1 MRKWILAVVGSLVAL
16 CLLTTLALATLVAM
30 DPTVVIVEEG
40 ETGVISIMIE
50 NVSKLGYARVNLTFN
65 ESVVNVTAISD
76 SDFLDSRPDNYTRGP
91 GWVLLE
97 GAQFVKGLEGI
108 VRLCNLT
115 LYAIGER
122 EDMSMLNLTDVALD
136 DMQMKPIKVDD
147 IINGSFTI
155 GDTHLSL
162 TSEPMS
168 KEVNQSENANYT
180 LTVTNH
186 ENASNTILLNITLNE
201 AAFGSLSKDT
211 FTLNASESNISY
223 LTVKD
228 PNVGIFNTSV
238 RATLQGNSSVFAE
251 VRVVTTVIDL
261 TPPAVTNASAEP
273 KIIPKDTDGVPLCG
287 ETSNL
292 SVVVTDESNISSVT
306 INLSAIGGSTVQP
319 MRRIMDSNVWV
330 VTTNAS
336 VGSAI
341 FEGGYVPSLLE
352 VNATDEHL
360 NSNTAAN
367 VELVVVKSGDVH
379 GTNGNVEFRS
389 DALYL
394 VRYTKKVPFYNT
406 IQENVADVGKRD
418 GVLDFRHDALYL
430 VRHTRNVPGYEVLN

>member
-16 CLLTTLALATLVAM
+16 CLLTTLALATLVAV

-50 NVSKLGYARVNLTFN
+50 DVSNLGYARVNLTFN

-76 SDFLDSRPDNYTRGP
+76 SDFDSRPDNYTRGP

-115 LYAIGER
+115 LHAIGER
-122 EDMSMLNLTDVALD
+122 GDMSLLNLTDVALD
-136 DMQMKPIKVDD
+136 DLQMKPIKVDD

-155 GDTHLSL
+155 GNTHLSL

-168 KEVNQSENANYT
+168 KVVNQSENATYT
-180 LTVTNH
+180 LTMTNH

-201 AAFGSLSKDT
+201 AAFGSLSKDA

-228 PNVGIFNTSV
+228 SNVGIFNTSV
-238 RATLQGNSSVFAE
+238 RAALQGNSSVFAE

-261 TPPAVTNASAEP
+261 TPPAVTNTSAEP
-273 KIIPKDTDGVPLCG
+273 KIIPKDTDGVPLWG

-292 SVVVTDESNISSVT
+292 SVVVTDGSNISSVT

-336 VGSAI
+336 VGSVI

-352 VNATDEHL
+352 VNATDEHR

-367 VELVVVKSGDVH
+367 VKLVVVKSGDVN
-379 GTNGNVEFRS
+379 TDGNVEYRS

-394 VRYTKKVPFYNT
+394 VRYTKKVPSYTT

-418 GVLDFRHDALYL
+418 GVLDYQHDALYL
-430 VRHTRNVPGYEVLN
+430 VRHTRSVPGYGVLN

>member
-1 MRKWILAVVGSLVAL
+1 MEKRIFVGSLVTL
-16 CLLTTLALATLVAM
+16 CLLATLALAYSLP
-30 DPTVVIVEEG
+30 DPLPPDSLGGVIVESAFATEG
-40 ETGVISIMIE
+40 DTTVVSITIG
-50 NVSKLGYARVNLTFN
+50 NVSDLGYAGMILTFN
-65 ESVVNVTAISD
+65 ESVVNVTEISG
-76 SDFLDSRPDNYTRGP
+76 SDFESSPNIHTRGP

-97 GAQFVKGLEGI
+97 GGQYEKGLEGT
-108 VRLCNLT
+108 VRLCNVT

-168 KEVNQSENANYT
+168 KEVNQSENATYT

-261 TPPAVTNASAEP
+261 
-273 KIIPKDTDGVPLCG
+273 
-287 ETSNL
+287 
-292 SVVVTDESNISSVT
+292 
-306 INLSAIGGSTVQP
+306 
-319 MRRIMDSNVWV
+319 
-330 VTTNAS
+330 
-336 VGSAI
+336 
-341 FEGGYVPSLLE
+341 
-352 VNATDEHL
+352 
-360 NSNTAAN
+360 
-367 VELVVVKSGDVH
+367 
-379 GTNGNVEFRS
+379 
-389 DALYL
+389 
-394 VRYTKKVPFYNT
+394 
-406 IQENVADVGKRD
+406 
-418 GVLDFRHDALYL
+418 RH
-430 VRHTRNVPGYEVLN
+430 HMQ

>member
-50 NVSKLGYARVNLTFN
+50 NVSNLGYARVNLTFN
-65 ESVVNVTAISD
+65 ESVVNVTAIYD
-76 SDFLDSRPDNYTRGP
+76 SDFYLPPDNYTRGS

-97 GAQFVKGLEGI
+97 GAQLEKGLEGT

-115 LYAIGER
+115 LHAIGER
-122 EDMSMLNLTDVALD
+122 GDRSMLNLTDVALD

-168 KEVNQSENANYT
+168 KVVNQSENANYT

-251 VRVVTTVIDL
+251 VRVITTVIDL
-261 TPPAVTNASAEP
+261 
-273 KIIPKDTDGVPLCG
+273 
-287 ETSNL
+287 
-292 SVVVTDESNISSVT
+292 
-306 INLSAIGGSTVQP
+306 
-319 MRRIMDSNVWV
+319 
-330 VTTNAS
+330 
-336 VGSAI
+336 
-341 FEGGYVPSLLE
+341 
-352 VNATDEHL
+352 
-360 NSNTAAN
+360 
-367 VELVVVKSGDVH
+367 
-379 GTNGNVEFRS
+379 
-389 DALYL
+389 
-394 VRYTKKVPFYNT
+394 
-406 IQENVADVGKRD
+406 
-418 GVLDFRHDALYL
+418 RH
-430 VRHTRNVPGYEVLN
+430 HMQ

>member
-16 CLLTTLALATLVAM
+16 CLLTTLALATLVAV

-50 NVSKLGYARVNLTFN
+50 DVSNLGYARVNLTFN

-76 SDFLDSRPDNYTRGP
+76 SDFDSRPDNYTRGP

-115 LYAIGER
+115 LHAIGER
-122 EDMSMLNLTDVALD
+122 GDMSLLNLTDVALD
-136 DMQMKPIKVDD
+136 DLQMKPIKVDD

-155 GDTHLSL
+155 GNTHLSL

-168 KEVNQSENANYT
+168 KVVNQSENATYT
-180 LTVTNH
+180 LTMTNH
-186 ENASNTILLNITLNE
+186 ENATNTILLNITLNE

-228 PNVGIFNTSV
+228 SNVGIFNTSV
-238 RATLQGNSSVFAE
+238 RAALQGNSSVFAE

-261 TPPAVTNASAEP
+261 TPPAVTNTSAEP
-273 KIIPKDTDGVPLCG
+273 KIIPKDTDGVPLWG

-292 SVVVTDESNISSVT
+292 SVVVTDGSNISSVT

-336 VGSAI
+336 VGSVI

-352 VNATDEHL
+352 VNATDEHR

-367 VELVVVKSGDVH
+367 VKLVVVKSGDVN
-379 GTNGNVEFRS
+379 TDGNVEYRS

-394 VRYTKKVPFYNT
+394 VRYTKKVPSYTT

-418 GVLDFRHDALYL
+418 GVLDYQHDALYL
-430 VRHTRNVPGYEVLN
+430 VRHTRSVPGYGVLN